1 MGNQFLSELVNREI
15 KEIVTKMGFEIVEA
29 RVGRTSGMTKVI
41 IIIYKNNGVSL
52 HDCEKVSK
60 IVLPRLEMIDM
71 LDNLSVEVSSPGTDR
86 VIKRKDEYRIFK
98 ERGVIIY
105 YGNSDVPVKG
115 LISDFLADKN
125 IVRIKKAKDLTD
137 INIDTIRK
145 AKLYDYQEV
154 EK

>member
-29 RVGRTSGMTKVI
+29 GAGRTSGMTKII
-41 IIIYKNNGVSL
+41 IIIYNNNGVSL

-60 IVLPRLEMIDM
+60 IVLPRLEMIGM
-71 LDNLSVEVSSPGTDR
+71 PDNLSVEVSSPGTDR

-98 ERGVIIY
+98 GRGVIIY
-105 YGNSDVPVKG
+105 YGNKDVPVKG
-115 LISDFLADKN
+115 VISDFLADKN
-125 IVRIKKAKDLTD
+125 IVRIKRAKDLTD